1 MSVTIQRA
9 SKGQIVNLSD
19 DAAGA
24 IEFHLRD
31 QRRVWNLALRLNEM
45 FYRNNR
51 QFVFYH
57 ELAACL
63 TIARTVRQF
72 NAGGVAAQQQCLR
85 AFDRALRESLPS
97 ASSRKGFPKPRK
109 RTSDCSIRVP
119 AVSVKTVRQDGEI
132 THVGFPKIGLL
143 RVHNLRV
150 PPGAK
155 INSFSLTTLAGKY
168 YVSVQYA
175 VEIEVPKPSND
186 RIIGID
192 SGLSVYATLSN
203 GEQVQALRPFRS
215 SVKRLRRAQRALSRK
230 RRGSINYRRQ
240 RQKVARVHA
249 RIADVRR
256 NAQHQLS
263 RHLVDE
269 HGTVAIETLSL
280 AGLKRLKHQGKAW
293 SDIGVGELYRQV
305 RYKAETAGVTVY
317 EHPRFARSTGCCP
330 DCGYVGEKLPLYIRS
345 WSCPAC
351 GREHDRDIAAAR
363 WLALCAR
370 QASQVGAACPEPSGA
385 PPQTKRGKRG
395 SNRAVAVMRS
405 DPSGPPAH
413 DGSPANRPSMRVAQP
428 HASKG

>member
-1 MSVTIQRA
+1 MIQRA

-31 QRRVWNLALRLNEM
+31 QRRVWNMALRLNEM
-45 FYRNNR
+45 FYRSTG

-85 AFDRALRESLPS
+85 SFDRALRESLPS
-97 ASSRKGFPKPRK
+97 ANSRKGFPRYRK
-109 RTSDCSIRVP
+109 RSSDCSIRVP

-143 RVHNLRV
+143 RVRNLRV
-150 PPGAK
+150 PEGAK
-155 INSFSLTTLAGKY
+155 INSFALTTRAGKY

-175 VEIEVPKPSND
+175 VEIEIPKPSND

-192 SGLSVYATLSN
+192 AGLSVYATLSN

-230 RRGSINYRRQ
+230 RRGSVNYRRQ
-240 RQKVARVHA
+240 RRKVSRVHA
-249 RIADVRR
+249 RVANVRR

-263 RHLVDE
+263 RRLVNE
-269 HGTVAIETLSL
+269 HGTIAIETLSL

-293 SDIGVGELYRQV
+293 SDVGVGELYRQI
-305 RYKAETAGVTVY
+305 RYKAEAAGVTVY

-330 DCGYVGEKLPLYIRS
+330 DCGYIGERLELNIRS
-345 WSCPAC
+345 WTCPAC

-363 WLALCAR
+363 WLEKCAR
-370 QASQVGAACPEPSGA
+370 QAQLVGAACPEPSEA
-385 PPQTKRGKRG
+385 PPWAKRGKRG
-395 SNRAVAVMRS
+395 RHRAVAVMRPV
-405 DPSGPPAH
+405 PSGIPANV
-413 DGSPANRPSMRVAQP
+413 GSPTNVPLTSVAVP
-428 HASKG
+428 HASTG